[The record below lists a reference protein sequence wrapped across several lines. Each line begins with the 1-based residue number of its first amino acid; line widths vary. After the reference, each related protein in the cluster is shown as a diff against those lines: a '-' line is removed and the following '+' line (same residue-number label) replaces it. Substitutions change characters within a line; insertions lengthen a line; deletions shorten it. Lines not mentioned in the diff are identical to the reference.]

1 MILMQ
6 KISKNERC
14 DFICIWINSLGNVF
28 LKLLSLTGG
37 LFSAFYF
44 SVAAGLQ
51 NLNLYHAHDFCIILI
66 FSRNIALELPYQP
79 LSS

>member
-1 MILMQ
+1 LP
-6 KISKNERC
+6 
-14 DFICIWINSLGNVF
+14 
-28 LKLLSLTGG
+28 LLSRASLSGCGWTTKSESVSFGG
-37 LFSAFYF
+37 VGGFAH